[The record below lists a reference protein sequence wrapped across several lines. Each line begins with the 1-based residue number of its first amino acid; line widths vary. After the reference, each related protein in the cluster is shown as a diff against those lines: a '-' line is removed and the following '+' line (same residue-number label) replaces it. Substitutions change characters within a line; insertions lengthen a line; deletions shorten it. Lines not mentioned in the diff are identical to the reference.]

1 MIFDKEEIEVKSIA
15 FNDFMNGGYKVK
27 EKKRRSKIIKNTV
40 SVASSITIPL
50 LLTGTVG
57 AVGLAAAGIKATL
70 VRAAPSVP
78 VSTVESVPVG
88 VSEYIGEGALK
99 TLAHAL
105 DPLVDILVA
114 ISLPVASVVMV
125 GGCFFFILGN
135 SEKAWSMIQNAG
147 LGYVLIQLSPLF
159 IKVLESVGKAV

>member
-1 MIFDKEEIEVKSIA
+1 MIFDKEEIVMKTKTIK
-15 FNDFMNGGYKVK
+15 FNDFMNGSFRENDKLRK
-27 EKKRRSKIIKNTV
+27 QKIIKNTV
-40 SVASSITIPL
+40 SVASSIGIPL
-50 LLTGTVG
+50 LLTGGIG
-57 AVGLAAAGIKATL
+57 AVGLAMTGVRTFAATTSSI
-70 VRAAPSVP
+70 PSGVAI
-78 VSTVESVPVG
+78 PVG
-88 VSEYIGEGALK
+88 ASEYISDSALR

-125 GGCFFFILGN
+125 GGCFFFMLGN

-159 IKVLESVGKAV
+159 VKVLEQVGRAV